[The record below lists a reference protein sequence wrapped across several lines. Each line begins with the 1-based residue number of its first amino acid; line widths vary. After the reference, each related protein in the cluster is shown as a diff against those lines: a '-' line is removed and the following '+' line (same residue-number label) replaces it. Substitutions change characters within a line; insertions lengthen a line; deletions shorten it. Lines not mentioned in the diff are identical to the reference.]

1 MAAVRLLLICA
12 ILARVQSVRFP
23 ERRDAVDDEAPAA
36 VADVKSEVDA
46 DQGARDAR
54 HLGPGG
60 FHGGLLDAAVTVADA
75 DPYKHRGRGRRP
87 FPQDHFQQQHQP
99 SRDYELLVNLLV
111 RNASSWDNVN
121 GDPRR
126 FQDRLAAML
135 GESKFLVDSA
145 AGAQVCSRSSAD
157 FETSE
162 RVLGYA
168 TGGVRQTRRLHKIVC
183 FENLSKKILL
193 LSLTPV
199 IKLMSITLSILKQIS
214 PQNLAQTNFTSLKAR
229 NSCAFQCAFEA

>member
-1 MAAVRLLLICA
+1 MATVRLLLLCA

-23 ERRDAVDDEAPAA
+23 ERRDAVDDEAPA
-36 VADVKSEVDA
+36 VVTDVIKSEVDA

-60 FHGGLLDAAVTVADA
+60 FHGGLLDAAVTVDET

-87 FPQDHFQQQHQP
+87 FPQDHFQNQHQP

-135 GESKFLVDSA
+135 GESKFLVES
-145 AGAQVCSRSSAD
+145 GRCGIETKVCRKYCHRRTSAD
-157 FETSE
+157 F
-162 RVLGYA
+162 
-168 TGGVRQTRRLHKIVC
+168 
-183 FENLSKKILL
+183 
-193 LSLTPV
+193 
-199 IKLMSITLSILKQIS
+199 
-214 PQNLAQTNFTSLKAR
+214 
-229 NSCAFQCAFEA
+229 